1 MEFVKAG
8 PNKRVCAFLIDNG
21 LASTFSLWMF
31 VVFKSQLAN
40 WISWT
45 VLMLFKDAID
55 GRSPGK
61 RFAGIQVLDEQG
73 NPPRL
78 SQTLF
83 RNLFLVIP
91 IFPVVEYIVMLKDKQ
106 EGKRVGDKLAKTR
119 VGDLKPLSKDIT
131 YLWFSMVVVIIL
143 AAIQVSAAL
152 YISKKYPWLLIKTRS
167 GIPSLK

>member
-1 MEFVKAG
+1 M
-8 PNKRVCAFLIDNG
+8 IDNG

-31 VVFKSQLAN
+31 LVFKSQLAN

-91 IFPVVEYIVMLKDKQ
+91 VFPVVEYIVMLRISRKVS
-106 EGKRVGDKLAKTR
+106 GLGISWPRLR

-152 YISKKYPWLLIKTRS
+152 YISKKW
-167 GIPSLK
+167 

>member
-21 LASTFSLWMF
+21 LASIFSLWMF
-31 VVFKSQLAN
+31 VAFKSQIAN

-45 VLMLFKDAID
+45 VLMLFKDAFS

-78 SQTLF
+78 SQTLL

-91 IFPVVEYIVMLKDKQ
+91 ILPIVEYVVMLKDKP
-106 EGKRVGDKLAKTR
+106 EGKRLGDRLAKTR
-119 VGDLKPLSKDIT
+119 VWDLKPQAKDSN
-131 YLWFSMVVVIIL
+131 YLWFSVAVVVL
-143 AAIQVSAAL
+143 LTLIQISAAL
-152 YISKKYPWLLIKTRS
+152 YISRKYPWLLINPRS
-167 GIPSLK
+167 VMPRLK

>member
-8 PNKRVCAFLIDNG
+8 PNKRICAFLIDNG

-31 VVFKSQLAN
+31 VAFKSQIAN
-40 WISWT
+40 WITWT
-45 VLMLFKDAID
+45 ILMLFKDALS

-61 RFAGIQVLDEQG
+61 RFAGIQVVDEEG

-78 SQTLF
+78 SRILL

-91 IFPVVEYIVMLKDKQ
+91 IFPLVEYIVMLKDKQ
-106 EGKRVGDKLAKTR
+106 EGKRIGDKLAKTR
-119 VGDLKPLSKDIT
+119 VADLKPLAKDIT
-131 YLWFSMVVVIIL
+131 YLWISMAVVIIL

-152 YISKKYPWLLIKTRS
+152 YIAKKYPWLLIKMQP